1 MRALLAAAALA
12 MLSLFGA
19 APVQAIPVD
28 GAARADGGH
37 TYLQHLEEHGIN
49 MGFDQSDSARTA
61 LGLKA
66 CALLAG
72 GTPAEQI
79 GVLALRRGSSPLM
92 DVHGVTE
99 AAQAH
104 LC

>member
-19 APVQAIPVD
+19 APAQATPVD

-79 GVLALRRGSSPLM
+79 GVLALRGGKSPLL
-92 DVHGVTE
+92 DVHGVIE